1 MNSRVLLYLGIV
13 FVLAPVILI
22 GLFPLVVMISTS
34 FKTAQEVYMQPPTFI
49 PRQPTLQNYV
59 EIWRVAPL
67 ATYFRNSLVIGLGS
81 MVISMLLAIPA
92 GYALARFRFRGRAGY
107 LLFLLVIQMFPP
119 IVIILALFRVVS
131 AFNMLDNLLTLIVLN
146 AIFSLSFAVWLLTGY
161 FATIPVEIEEAA
173 MMDGNSR
180 LGALARMTLPLAL
193 PGLTAVAIFNFIDG
207 WNEFLFALTFIRTS
221 DYFPLTIGLFKFVA
235 RFQVQWHLLM
245 AASFLVTV
253 VVIVLFMVVQ
263 RHLTRGLIAGAER

>member
-1 MNSRVLLYLGIV
+1 MSSRVLLYLGIA
-13 FVLAPVILI
+13 FVLVPVILI
-22 GLFPLVVMISTS
+22 GLFPLIVMVSTS
-34 FKTAQEVYMQPPTFI
+34 FKTSQEVYMQPPIFI
-49 PRQPTLQNYV
+49 PRQPTLQNYAD
-59 EIWRVAPL
+59 IWQVAPL
-67 ATYFRNSLVIGLGS
+67 ALYFRNSLIIGLGS
-81 MVISMLLAIPA
+81 MVASMLLAVPA

-180 LGALARMTLPLAL
+180 LGALFRMTLPLAL

-221 DYFPLTIGLFKFVA
+221 DYLPLTIGLFKFVA

-253 VVIVLFMVVQ
+253 VVIVLFMFVQ